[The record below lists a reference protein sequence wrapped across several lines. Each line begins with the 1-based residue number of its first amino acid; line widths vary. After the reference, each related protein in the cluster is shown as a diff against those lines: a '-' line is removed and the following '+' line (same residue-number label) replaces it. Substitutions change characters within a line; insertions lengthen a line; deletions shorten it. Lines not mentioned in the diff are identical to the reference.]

1 MSGWESEPEDLTP
14 DEADRA
20 LAGEYV
26 LSLLEDEEL
35 RVFEERLARE
45 PTLRTM
51 VARWSEDFAQSFEGM
66 PAVAPPFG
74 NQAALMRRL
83 FPETEQPGLLRRIGL
98 LPLLLGG
105 AVAAALAVVAVNP
118 ALIGRGRE
126 PEYQARMAAA
136 DESLVVLARFDA
148 DTRQLEIER
157 EAGQIPEDQ
166 DYELWVIQGES
177 VQSLGVIPRARDGV
191 IEVQEELAQD
201 IEGGQLALTREP
213 IGGSPTGV
221 ATGPIVAAGPVTRL

>member
-1 MSGWESEPEDLTP
+1 
-14 DEADRA
+14 
-20 LAGEYV
+20 
-26 LSLLEDEEL
+26 
-35 RVFEERLARE
+35 
-45 PTLRTM
+45 
-51 VARWSEDFAQSFEGM
+51 
-66 PAVAPPFG
+66 
-74 NQAALMRRL
+74 
-83 FPETEQPGLLRRIGL
+83 
-98 LPLLLGG
+98 
-105 AVAAALAVVAVNP
+105 
-118 ALIGRGRE
+118 
-126 PEYQARMAAA
+126 MAAA